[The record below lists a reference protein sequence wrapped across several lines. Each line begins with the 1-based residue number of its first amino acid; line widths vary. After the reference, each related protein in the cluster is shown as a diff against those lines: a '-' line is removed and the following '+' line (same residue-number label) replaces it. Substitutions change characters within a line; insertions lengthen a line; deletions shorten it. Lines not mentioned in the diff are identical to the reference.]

1 MPKTCVRHPEAP
13 AATMCHQCHSPICT
27 PCSIVTP
34 RGTFCSPECGV
45 LYREFKELQGRA
57 KDDTSYSKL
66 TTVIKLLVA
75 FLLMGLG
82 FVGINQAAE
91 HGVPQLKRVDVIG
104 RLLDFFKP
112 R

>member
-1 MPKTCVRHPEAP
+1 MSKTCIRHKEVP

-34 RGTFCSPECGV
+34 HGTFCSPECGI
-45 LYREFKELQGRA
+45 LFRDFKERQSQA
-57 KDDTSYSKL
+57 KDETSYSKM
-66 TTVIKLLVA
+66 TTIIKLMVA
-75 FLLMGLG
+75 LLLMGLG

-91 HGVPQLKRVDVIG
+91 HGMPQLRNIDVIG
-104 RLLDFFKP
+104 RLLNFFKT